1 MTPTRGRRWA
11 PLLGVL
17 AALIALTAA
26 GIAVDRGG
34 LLDPRDTGSPPGPTA
49 TGTATVA
56 GESLPEQLERVAR
69 IVEEVRDLRFE
80 RVPEPTFLPPDEL
93 AGRAS
98 GFLEQYTDEDAE
110 EDRLL
115 LEALGAVPPGTD
127 LRELLSTALEEQ
139 VAGFYDPETDEM
151 VVGTA
156 AQGERLGPLDEITLA
171 HELEHA
177 LADQVLGLPDLSAVP
192 AGEEDAAF
200 AVQALIEG
208 DATLTMVRYAETALS
223 VIDQAR
229 LLADQGR
236 LAAELGGLS
245 DMPHYLQR
253 SLLFPYEEG
262 LSFVSALEARGGWE
276 LVDAAYTRRPSTTLQ
291 ILRPQLYLD
300 GEGVARDPR
309 DPGDP
314 GAGWERLDDVAVGA
328 ADLLFLFEA
337 PGGDTARA
345 LDDPRGS
352 AGAWLGGEAVLW
364 SDGDRAAVGIALVGS
379 PGLCDAVTDWYRAA
393 FPSAAVTERADGI
406 SSDGTDQDAEI
417 RCAGEEVEE
426 VRLGIGPDE
435 RTAVAIVR

>member
-1 MTPTRGRRWA
+1 MTPSPARRWT

-17 AALIALTAA
+17 AVLIALTAA
-26 GIAVDRGG
+26 GIAVDRSG
-34 LLDPRDTGSPPGPTA
+34 LLEPRGAGPKAGPTG
-49 TGTATVA
+49 TGTATTAV
-56 GESLPEQLERVAR
+56 ESLAEQLQRVAR

-80 RVPEPTFLPPDEL
+80 QVPEPTFLPPDEL
-93 AGRAS
+93 AERAA

-127 LRELLSTALEEQ
+127 LRALLSTALEEQ
-139 VAGFYDPETDEM
+139 VAGFYDPETGEM

-177 LADQVLGLPDLSAVP
+177 LADQVLGLPDLSGVP
-192 AGEEDAAF
+192 SGDEDAAF

-208 DATLTMVRYAETALS
+208 DATLTMVRYAETAMS
-223 VIDQAR
+223 VVDQAR
-229 LLADQGR
+229 LLADQSR
-236 LAAELGGLS
+236 LAAELGALS
-245 DMPHYLQR
+245 DMPHYLRR

-262 LSFVSALEARGGWE
+262 LSFVSAVEARGGWE
-276 LVDAAYTRRPSTTLQ
+276 LVDAAYTRRPTTTLQ

-300 GEGVARDPR
+300 GEGAARDPR

-314 GAGWERLDDVAVGA
+314 GAGWERLDEVAVGA

-364 SDGDRAAVGIALVGS
+364 SDGDASAVGVALLGA
-379 PGLCDAVTDWYRAA
+379 PALCDAVTDWYRAA
-393 FPSAAVTERADGI
+393 FPSAAVAQRGEAVTLDGPE
-406 SSDGTDQDAEI
+406 QDARI
-417 RCAGEEVEE
+417 TCSGEE
-426 VRLGIGPDE
+426 VRLGIAPDG
-435 RTAVAIVR
+435 RTAAALVR

>member
-1 MTPTRGRRWA
+1 MTPSPGRRWT

-17 AALIALTAA
+17 AVLIALTAA
-26 GIAVDRGG
+26 GVAVDRSG
-34 LLDPRDTGSPPGPTA
+34 LLGPRDVGPQAGPTG
-49 TGTATVA
+49 TVTATTAV
-56 GESLPEQLERVAR
+56 ESLAEQLERVAR
-69 IVEEVRDLRFE
+69 IVQDVRDLRFQ

-93 AGRAS
+93 AERAA

-139 VAGFYDPETDEM
+139 VAGFYDPETGEM

-156 AQGERLGPLDEITLA
+156 AQGDRLGPLDEITLA

-177 LADQVLGLPDLSAVP
+177 LADQVLGLPDLARVP
-192 AGEEDAAF
+192 PGDEDAAF

-229 LLADQGR
+229 LLADQSR
-236 LAAELGGLS
+236 LAAELGTLS
-245 DMPHYLQR
+245 DMPHYLER

-262 LSFVSALEARGGWE
+262 LSFVSAVEAQGGWE
-276 LVDAAYTRRPSTTLQ
+276 LVDAAYTRRPTTTLQ

-300 GEGVARDPR
+300 GEGAARDPR

-352 AGAWLGGEAVLW
+352 AGAWRGGEAVLW
-364 SDGDRAAVGIALVGS
+364 SDGDSAAVGIALLGA
-379 PGLCDAVTDWYRAA
+379 PGLCDAVMDWYRVA
-393 FPSAAVTERADGI
+393 FPSAAVTERGDGI
-406 SSDGTDQDAEI
+406 SADGPDQDAQI
-417 RCAGEEVEE
+417 RCAGED
-426 VRLGIGPDE
+426 VRLGIAPDAH
-435 RTAVAIVR
+435 TAAAIVR

>member
-1 MTPTRGRRWA
+1 MTSTPGRRWA
-11 PLLGVL
+11 PLVGVL
-17 AALIALTAA
+17 AVLIALTAG
-26 GIAVDRGG
+26 GIAVDRSG
-34 LLDPRDTGSPPGPTA
+34 LLDPGDTGPQPGP
-49 TGTATVA
+49 TGTATATTAVETLA
-56 GESLPEQLERVAR
+56 EQLERVAR

-80 RVPEPTFLPPDEL
+80 RVPEATFLPPDEL
-93 AGRAS
+93 AERAA

-115 LEALGAVPPGTD
+115 LAALGAVPTGTD
-127 LRELLSTALEEQ
+127 LRGLLSTALEEQ
-139 VAGFYDPETDEM
+139 VAGFYDPESGEM

-177 LADQVLGLPDLSAVP
+177 LADQVLGLPELSGVP
-192 AGEEDAAF
+192 PGEEDAAF

-229 LLADQGR
+229 LLADQSR
-236 LAAELGGLS
+236 LAAELGALS

-262 LSFVSALEARGGWE
+262 LSFVSAVEQQGGWE

-300 GEGVARDPR
+300 GEGTGRDPR

-364 SDGDRAAVGIALVGS
+364 SDGDSSAVGVSLLGTTA
-379 PGLCDAVTDWYRAA
+379 LCDAVTDWYRAA
-393 FPSAAVTERADGI
+393 FPSAAVTQRGDGI
-406 SSDGTDQDAEI
+406 SVDGPEQDARI
-417 RCAGEEVEE
+417 RCSDEE
-426 VRLGIGPDE
+426 VRLGIAPDE
-435 RTAVAIVR
+435 RTAAALVR